1 MANTDL
7 INLQLVQ
14 DGDDVILNNGVA
26 DDSITPNVDNGLRS
40 DNRKTLAF
48 FGEIKY
54 VISPSGVP
62 SNGEITLNN
71 DFDTATEI
79 NVFKTDSHGK
89 VLNEALN
96 LIGSGSVILLGDY
109 EGNYGSWAVTGKT
122 DNTTYFTYTVSANA
136 NNPSYTPQSL
146 EGIMT
151 FYGGAGGGGESNT
164 ASNVGAGDGVF
175 KQKTGIDLEFKSLV
189 AGSNITLTSGADSI
203 TIDSSGGGGGNIM
216 DSNNTMTAAQTQDL
230 DGFTQLWQDGVFGM
244 LNNDFAPSGGKSTYN
259 EHPVDS
265 VEYNLGNT
273 GATLTLDLSKGNYF
287 RATANSN
294 FTLQFS
300 NVPATSD
307 AVMTGKIFIT
317 QDATGSRVLSKGT
330 NVVSIG
336 GITPLLTPTANA
348 VDTLEFTYRKNTG
361 KLQITVSND
370 WQ

>member
-79 NVFKTDSHGK
+79 SVFKTDSHGK

-122 DNTTYFTYTVSANA
+122 DNTTYFTYTVSANG

-151 FYGGAGGGGESNT
+151 FYGGAGGGG
-164 ASNVGAGDGVF
+164 
-175 KQKTGIDLEFKSLV
+175 
-189 AGSNITLTSGADSI
+189 GSDTT
-203 TIDSSGGGGGNIM
+203 IM
-216 DSNNTMTAAQTQDL
+216 DSNNTMTAARTQTL
-230 DGFTQLWQDGVFGM
+230 GGFTQLWQTGVFGF
-244 LNNDFAPSGGKSTYN
+244 LNVNIAPSGGYSSYN
-259 EHPVDS
+259 EHTVDS
-265 VEYNLGNT
+265 IEYDLGNT
-273 GATLTLDLSKGNYF
+273 GTTLTLDLSKGNYF
-287 RATANSN
+287 KAVANNN
-294 FTLQFS
+294 FTLEFS
-300 NVPATSD
+300 NVPTNSG
-307 AVMTGKIFIT
+307 AVVEGTIFIT
-317 QDATGSRVLSKGT
+317 QDATGSRVLTKGT
-330 NVVSIG
+330 DVISSG
-336 GITPLLTPTANA
+336 GVTPRLTTTASA
-348 VDTLEFTYRKNTG
+348 VDMLRFTYRKSTG
-361 KLQITVSND
+361 KLHISVQND
-370 WQ
+370 WK